1 MKTFHHLL
9 GALSLASLLT
19 GCAAN
24 ATLTAA
30 ADTKLQSALSVG
42 CPIAQAIQTSGLKLN
57 AGQTA
62 ALQSLELACP
72 PNPPPDSA
80 VIAIDDIIQAYLLLA
95 PVMKR

>member
-1 MKTFHHLL
+1 MKTFRTLL
-9 GALSLASLLT
+9 GALPLAALMA
-19 GCAAN
+19 GCTAN

-30 ADTKLQSALSVG
+30 ADTNLQNALSVG

-80 VIAIDDIIQAYLLLA
+80 VIAVDDIIQAYLLLA
-95 PVMKR
+95 PLMKR